1 VEAAG
6 AVQPLGREHE
16 STSVEPNGLR
26 LEGGCCLGEQE
37 VEHPRSEVPVA
48 IIGVTGPRHYGL
60 VVKQIDKQA
69 SAAKGPRDRRPRRS
83 DLRALRCTIMNSA
96 ATAPLL
102 YLAALLQSGVRWS
115 GPSMTSRSD
124 CRA

>member
-1 VEAAG
+1 MLLDVG
-6 AVQPLGREHE
+6 TWS
-16 STSVEPNGLR
+16 STVHSCGLF
-26 LEGGCCLGEQE
+26 
-37 VEHPRSEVPVA
+37 
-48 IIGVTGPRHYGL
+48 YGL